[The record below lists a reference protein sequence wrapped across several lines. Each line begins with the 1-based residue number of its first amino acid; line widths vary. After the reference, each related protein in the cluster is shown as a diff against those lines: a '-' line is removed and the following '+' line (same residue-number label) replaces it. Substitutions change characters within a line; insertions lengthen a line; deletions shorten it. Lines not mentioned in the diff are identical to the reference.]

1 MTTTK
6 SEFLTLFGVKLI
18 CYFKKTY
25 HFKVLVPIVKLNT
38 RASKNMELIS
48 RIYHIIK

>member
-25 HFKVLVPIVKLNT
+25 HFKVLVPIVKVKYSSVKKHGINFE
-38 RASKNMELIS
+38 NIS
-48 RIYHIIK
+48 HY